1 MLEACA
7 GISLLSR
14 LLLLLTNINHIL
26 AVICRDNYV
35 ADEPYFD
42 NFYHFKDYNYDHFF
56 SSAPRP
62 PQVNVYGY

>member
-1 MLEACA
+1 MLEAYA
-7 GISLLSR
+7 GISLFSR

-26 AVICRDNYV
+26 AVIYNYV

-56 SSAPRP
+56 SSAPE
-62 PQVNVYGY
+62 YA